1 MQQLLKMTRCDY
13 KSHNFY
19 LFILV
24 LLIKGMVTVTN
35 RKNRSLFFLI
45 LIYSFSV
52 TAQSATEANQLSWA
66 GCGIT
71 KKAFMQELALAFTA
85 KTGIKIS
92 LHGGGATKGI
102 RDTVSHK
109 IDIGGTCRMTL
120 PGIEKSEL
128 HATLHPVAWDALAII
143 AHKKNPVSNLTMAQI
158 KQIYTGKITNWKS
171 INGRNAPIHLYIRRG
186 KISGVGYAIRQ
197 YIFKDSDKDFKS
209 NYIVNSSGP
218 LERACENDIN
228 AIAIT
233 GISSAKKRNI
243 KIVKFDG
250 MIPSYT
256 NLKTGKYFLYRP
268 LYLVT
273 SPAPSKITK
282 EFISYAS
289 SLEGRRII
297 RENGTVPYLDAPKL
311 LSKMLIYGFGVK

>member
-1 MQQLLKMTRCDY
+1 MRKKDAHCI
-13 KSHNFY
+13 SIF
-19 LFILV
+19 LV
-24 LLIKGMVTVTN
+24 LKIKGNIILN
-35 RKNRSLFFLI
+35 RRQIKSVLFLI
-45 LIYSFSV
+45 TILAFTIP
-52 TAQSATEANQLSWA
+52 AHATSEKNQISWA

-71 KKAFMQELALAFTA
+71 KKAFMQELARAFTA
-85 KTGIKIS
+85 KTGVKVS

-102 RDTVSHK
+102 RDAVLNK

-143 AHKKNPVSNLTMAQI
+143 SHKNNPVSNLTMKQI
-158 KQIYTGKITNWKS
+158 KDIYTGKLNNWKS
-171 INGRNAPIHLYIRRG
+171 ITGKNAPIHLYIRRG
-186 KISGVGYAIRQ
+186 KISGVGHAIRQ
-197 YIFKDSDKDFKS
+197 YIFKDSDMKFKS
-209 NYIVNSSGP
+209 DYVVKSSGP

-233 GISSAKKRNI
+233 GISSAKKRNV
-243 KIVKFDG
+243 KVVKFDG
-250 MIPSYT
+250 MIPSYS
-256 NLKTGKYFLYRP
+256 NVKTGKYFLYRP

-282 EFISYAS
+282 EFIRYATS
-289 SLEGRRII
+289 REGRRII